1 MKIEFVYNSTFA
13 NLVLVLGFIIF
24 PISISSYPEL
34 FRSAAD
40 HADTFVRS
48 ESLSRQLYG
57 G

>member
-24 PISISSYPEL
+24 PISSSYPEL